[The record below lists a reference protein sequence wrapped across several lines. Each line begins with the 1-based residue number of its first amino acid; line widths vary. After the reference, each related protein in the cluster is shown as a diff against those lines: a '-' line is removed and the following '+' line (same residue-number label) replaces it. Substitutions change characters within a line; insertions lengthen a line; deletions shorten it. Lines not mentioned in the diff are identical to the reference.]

1 MLVNPKILAMEE
13 EAVKLIEKRIEK
25 EHIVE

>member
-1 MLVNPKILAMEE
+1 MLINPKILAMEE

-25 EHIVE
+25 EHIVH